1 MDKMIGS
8 HSFHSMYF
16 YHALASVRKTQLNYE
31 RDFDFLLAGLVTPLP
46 DYRIGWHLNRQL
58 GIRLIKKEDLVP
70 SGSLSPVGFS
80 CFLCEQPITHSVF
93 YLIQNKFNG
102 ALFANE
108 WKKVDYFLMI
118 RGSWF
123 MERVESVFQQIRVID
138 DVQAVI
144 AIDPKTIK
152 NKDLFQ
158 I

>member
-1 MDKMIGS
+1 
-8 HSFHSMYF
+8 MYF
-16 YHALASVRKTQLNYE
+16 YNALASVRKTQLNYE
-31 RDFDFLLAGLVTPLP
+31 RNYDFLLAGIVTPLP

-58 GIRLIKKEDLVP
+58 GIRLVKKDDLVP
-70 SGSLSPVGFS
+70 SGSSSPTGFS

-102 ALFANE
+102 ALFATE

-123 MERVESVFQQIRVID
+123 MERIESVFQQIRVID

-144 AIDPKTIK
+144 AIDPKTIR